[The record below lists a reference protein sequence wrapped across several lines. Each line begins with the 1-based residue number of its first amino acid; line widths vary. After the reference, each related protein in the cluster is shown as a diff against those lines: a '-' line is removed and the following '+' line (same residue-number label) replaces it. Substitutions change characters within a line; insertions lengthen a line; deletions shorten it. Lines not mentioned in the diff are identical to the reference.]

1 MKNARAT
8 FLFACPSPAAGMAR
22 FFDFGGVF
30 DTYNA
35 SSTEAEADATAV
47 RVDWICIGDAFR
59 SALTKGLPDK
69 ATALGE

>member
-30 DTYNA
+30 DSYNA
-35 SSTEAEADATAV
+35 SSTEVEADAIAAHI
-47 RVDWICIGDAFR
+47 DWACTGDAIL
-59 SALTKGLPDK
+59 SALTKVLPD
-69 ATALGE
+69 GQPR